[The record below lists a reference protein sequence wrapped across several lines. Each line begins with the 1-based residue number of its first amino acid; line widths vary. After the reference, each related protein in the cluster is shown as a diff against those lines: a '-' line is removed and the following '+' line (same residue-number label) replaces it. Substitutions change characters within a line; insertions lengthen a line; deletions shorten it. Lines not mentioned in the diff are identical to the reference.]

1 MAEIAWQMVKPSAPL
16 EVTNLEP
23 RAPGLG
29 EAWLRVAGCG
39 ICHTDIGFLHG
50 GVRTRHPLP
59 LTLGHEIAARVE
71 AVGPKAI
78 VISGRALEPGDAV
91 VVPAVLP
98 CGKCD
103 LCLAGRDNICLDQ
116 KMPGNDLDGGFA
128 THVMM
133 PARYLVPADHLPPD
147 HELRHL
153 AVVADAVTTPFQA
166 LHRARVAPDD
176 FVVVVGVGGVGIYG
190 VQIATALE
198 ARVLAVDIDP
208 VKVEQALAH
217 GAEAAL
223 SVAGLDEKAA
233 RKAVSETARKAGFP
247 AHGWKIFEMSG
258 TAAGQRLAYSLLS
271 YAGTLG
277 VVGYTRDKVEV
288 RLSNL
293 MAFDA
298 DVFGSWGCS
307 PRHYSTVLDWIAQ
320 ERIQVKPFVSF
331 HPLSEVNAVLEQTRR
346 GEIKTR
352 PVLVPE
358 R

>member
-1 MAEIAWQMVKPSAPL
+1 
-16 EVTNLEP
+16 
-23 RAPGLG
+23 
-29 EAWLRVAGCG
+29 
-39 ICHTDIGFLHG
+39 
-50 GVRTRHPLP
+50 
-59 LTLGHEIAARVE
+59 VE
-71 AVGPKAI
+71 AAGPGATL
-78 VISGRALEPGDAV
+78 ISGRELRPGDAV

-98 CGKCD
+98 CGKCE
-103 LCLAGRDNICLDQ
+103 LCLAGRDNICLGQ
-116 KMPGNDLDGGFA
+116 KMPGNDMDGGFA

-133 PARYLVPADHLPPD
+133 PARYLVLADSLPPD

-166 LHRARVAPDD
+166 LHRGKVGPDD
-176 FVVVVGVGGVGIYG
+176 AVVVIGAGGIGIYA
-190 VQIATALE
+190 VQIAAALD
-198 ARVLAVDIDP
+198 AHVLAVDVDP

-217 GAEAAL
+217 GARAAI

-233 RKAVSETARKAGFP
+233 RKAVSEEAKKAGFP
-247 AHGWKIFEMSG
+247 SHGWKIFEMSG
-258 TAAGQRLAYSLLS
+258 TAPGQTLAYSLLS

-277 VVGYTRDKVEV
+277 VVGYTRDKVEL

-307 PRHYSTVLDWIAQ
+307 PRHYPTVLDWIAQ
-320 ERIQVKPFVSF
+320 ERIQIKPFVSF
-331 HPLSEVNAVLEQTRR
+331 YPLSEVNAVLEQARR

-352 PVLVPE
+352 PVLVPD